1 MYCMYIL
8 VHLDIHTH
16 IHIYMYMKVYNGI
29 IVIIPG
35 IHKEYVCIRIYIY
48 NVYNIYIYA

>member
-1 MYCMYIL
+1 MYCIL

-35 IHKEYVCIRIYIY
+35 IHKEYIY
-48 NVYNIYIYA
+48 NSYNIYIYT